1 MNREPRRQ
9 RTYFILL
16 LVTALALLI
25 IDYHSNGT
33 SSPLHPLEKLVAG
46 VTGPGEKAVS
56 SLVKPITDEVHFG
69 KQPSQVA
76 ELQKELDAAKAVA
89 ELSQN
94 DHRQVEQFDKLLGW
108 PPYYVMKM
116 KPARVVGAGDTLS
129 TGGSVT
135 IDMGT
140 RDGVHI
146 NMTVVTG
153 LGLIGNVIKVQ
164 ATTSTVQLLT
174 DPGITVTI
182 KNSRTNVQG
191 FVQGRADGK
200 LDLTQISQTSDI
212 RVGDKLVTYGSQD
225 NQPYVP
231 NVPVGQVTSVD
242 NTPGAATHTAI
253 AQPFASFSALDI
265 VAVIFAP
272 ATPFPHVF
280 ISPITPAPTTK
291 APVKPTGTPG
301 AALGSAATSGLV
313 TAGTTAT
320 ATQATQTSAQTTSN
334 PATTTSAPR
343 TSAVPTTT
351 KPTTTTTPTTKPTTT
366 RPPTT
371 KPPTTKPPTTK
382 PPTSTTPPQTTPTP

>member
-16 LVTALALLI
+16 LVTAFALLT

-33 SSPLHPLEKLVAG
+33 NSPLHPLEKLVAG
-46 VTGPGEKAVS
+46 VTGPGEKAVN
-56 SLVKPITDEVHFG
+56 SLVKPITDQVHFG

-76 ELQKELDAAKAVA
+76 ELQKELDAAKALA
-89 ELSQN
+89 ETSQN

-116 KPARVVGAGDTLS
+116 KPARVVGTGDTLS
-129 TGGSVT
+129 NDGSVT

-153 LGLIGNVIKVQ
+153 LGLIGNVIRVQ

-174 DPGITVTI
+174 DPTIYVTV
-182 KNSRTNVQG
+182 KNGRTNVGG
-191 FVQGRADGK
+191 FVSGRTDGN

-212 RVGDKLVTYGSQD
+212 RAKDQLVTLGSED

-231 NVPVGQVTSVD
+231 NVPVGEVIKVD

-253 AQPFASFSALDI
+253 VRPYASFNALDI

-280 ISPITPAPTTK
+280 ISPITPPPTT
-291 APVKPTGTPG
+291 APPSPTVTP
-301 AALGSAATSGLV
+301 ARTSGSVSPSALV
-313 TAGTTAT
+313 SGTSATTTTASR
-320 ATQATQTSAQTTSN
+320 ATQTSAPTTTH
-334 PATTTSAPR
+334 PATTTSAPQ

-351 KPTTTTTPTTKPTTT
+351 HATTKPT
-366 RPPTT
+366 TT

-382 PPTSTTPPQTTPTP
+382 PTTKPPTSGPPTSTSAPHTTPTP